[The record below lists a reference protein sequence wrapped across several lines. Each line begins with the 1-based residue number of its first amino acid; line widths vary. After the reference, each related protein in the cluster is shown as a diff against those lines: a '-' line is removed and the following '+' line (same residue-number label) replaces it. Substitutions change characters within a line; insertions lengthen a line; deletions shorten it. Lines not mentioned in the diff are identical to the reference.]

1 MIWRGGTSFGGP
13 GLPLVARAA
22 EIVLPYSHPA
32 FNPHPQIPVRKVLRY
47 LGYTLGALAAL
58 LLVAIGVVYAMSE
71 RIIARTY
78 DAPAERVMVP
88 TDSASIAEGE
98 RLARVRGCPGCHG
111 DRLQGNVFF
120 DEPGVARLTAG
131 NLTRAA
137 RRYSDAEL
145 ARIIRHGVRPDGSS
159 VFGMPS
165 VAFYHLTDEDLG
177 RIIAWVRSM
186 PEVEGPDS
194 RLEAR
199 MMGRIGL
206 MMGMYKP
213 TAVEVDTV
221 RVMGLEVRDS
231 RLGVRDSSLETR
243 DPRLTGRYL
252 ALSVCAECHG
262 PDLKGSPM
270 GAPGLTVVQGYSLEA
285 FQRFMR
291 TGIAADGTEKGLM
304 SEVAKGRFVH
314 LDSAEVRQLHEYL
327 SGM

>member
-1 MIWRGGTSFGGP
+1 
-13 GLPLVARAA
+13 VK
-22 EIVLPYSHPA
+22 
-32 FNPHPQIPVRKVLRY
+32 PVRKVLRY

-78 DAPAERVMVP
+78 DAPAASVTVP

-98 RLARVRGCPGCHG
+98 RLARIRGCPGCHG

-165 VAFYHLTDEDLG
+165 PAYFHLNDADLG

-206 MMGMYKP
+206 VTGMYKP
-213 TAVEVDTV
+213 SAVEAESSAVIA
-221 RVMGLEVRDS
+221 RLEP
-231 RLGVRDSSLETR
+231 R
-243 DPRLTGRYL
+243 DPSPGRYL
-252 ALSVCAECHG
+252 ALSVCSECHG
-262 PDLKGSPM
+262 LDLKGSPM
-270 GAPGLTVVQGYSLEA
+270 GAPALAVVRGYNLES
-285 FQRFMR
+285 FERLLQ
-291 TGIAADGTEKGLM
+291 TGIAPDGQEKGLM
-304 SEVAKGRFVH
+304 SQVARDRFVH
-314 LDSAEVRQLHEYL
+314 LDSVEVQALHEYL
-327 SGM
+327 SPSDRE

>member
-1 MIWRGGTSFGGP
+1 MGNPS
-13 GLPLVARAA
+13 
-22 EIVLPYSHPA
+22 PA
-32 FNPHPQIPVRKVLRY
+32 FPLSRFPVPPHPMTRKLLRY
-47 LGYTLGALAAL
+47 LAYTLGALAAL
-58 LLVAIGVVYAMSE
+58 LILAIGVVYAMSE
-71 RIIARTY
+71 RILARTY
-78 DAPAERVMVP
+78 DAPAERVAVP

-98 RLARVRGCPGCHG
+98 RLARIRGCPGCHG

-137 RRYSDAEL
+137 RRYSDAEF

-165 VAFYHLTDEDLG
+165 PTYLHLSDADLG

-206 MMGMYKP
+206 VTGLYKP
-213 TAVEVDTV
+213 IAVEADSA
-221 RVMGLEVRDS
+221 RVIAAQAPG
-231 RLGVRDSSLETR
+231 DSSR
-243 DPRLTGRYL
+243 GRYL
-252 ALSVCAECHG
+252 ALSVCSECHG
-262 PDLKGSPM
+262 QDLKGSEM
-270 GAPGLTVVQGYSLEA
+270 GAPGLAVVQGYSLEA
-285 FQRFMR
+285 FERLLR
-291 TGIAADGTEKGLM
+291 TGIALDGTEKGLM

-314 LDSAEVRQLHEYL
+314 LDSVEIRALHAYL
-327 SGM
+327 GRATAQ

>member
-1 MIWRGGTSFGGP
+1 M
-13 GLPLVARAA
+13 
-22 EIVLPYSHPA
+22 
-32 FNPHPQIPVRKVLRY
+32 RKLLRY
-47 LGYTLGALAAL
+47 LGYTLGALGAL

-71 RIIARTY
+71 RILARTY
-78 DAPAERVMVP
+78 DAPEARVAVR

-98 RLARVRGCPGCHG
+98 RLARIRGCPGCHG

-145 ARIIRHGVRPDGSS
+145 ARIIRYGVRPDGSS

-165 VAFYHLTDEDLG
+165 AAFHHLTDEDLG
-177 RIIAWVRSM
+177 SIIAWVRSM

-206 MMGMYKP
+206 VAGMYRP
-213 TAVEVDTV
+213 TAVEVV
-221 RVMGLEVRDS
+221 EGLEARDS
-231 RLGVRDSSLETR
+231 G
-243 DPRLTGRYL
+243 PREPLGRYL

-262 PDLKGSPM
+262 PDLKGSEM
-270 GAPGLTVVQGYSLEA
+270 GAPGLSVVQGYSLEA
-285 FQRFMR
+285 FERFMR

-314 LDSAEVRQLHEYL
+314 LDSVEVRALHAYL
-327 SGM
+327 SRAGME

>member
-1 MIWRGGTSFGGP
+1 
-13 GLPLVARAA
+13 
-22 EIVLPYSHPA
+22 
-32 FNPHPQIPVRKVLRY
+32 VRKFLRY

-58 LLVAIGVVYAMSE
+58 LLVVIGVVYAMSE

-78 DAPAERVMVP
+78 EAPAERVVVP
-88 TDSASIAEGE
+88 SDSASIAEGE

-165 VAFYHLTDEDLG
+165 PTFFHLNDEDLG

-206 MMGMYKP
+206 VTGLYKP
-213 TAVEVDTV
+213 ISVEVDSA
-221 RVMGLEVRDS
+221 EIIA
-231 RLGVRDSSLETR
+231 RLASPDSSH
-243 DPRLTGRYL
+243 GRYL
-252 ALSVCAECHG
+252 ALSICTECHG
-262 PDLKGSPM
+262 QDLKGSPM
-270 GAPGLTVVQGYSLEA
+270 GAPGLSVAKGYSLDA
-285 FQRFMR
+285 FERLLR
-291 TGIAADGTEKGLM
+291 TGVAADGTEKGLM
-304 SEVAKGRFVH
+304 SEVAKGRFVN
-314 LDSAEVRQLHEYL
+314 LDSVEIRQLHEYL
-327 SGM
+327 SRQSNGSSQSGLSSRGK